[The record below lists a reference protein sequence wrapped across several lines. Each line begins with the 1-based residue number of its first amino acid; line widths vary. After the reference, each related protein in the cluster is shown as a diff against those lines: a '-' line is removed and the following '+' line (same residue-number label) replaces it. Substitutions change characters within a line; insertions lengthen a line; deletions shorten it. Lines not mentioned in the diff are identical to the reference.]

1 MNGVMLNLGG
11 YSFEIENAPYQ
22 ELARQSGWNWPE
34 QELIGTTPAMQ
45 FTGRQA
51 DKISLRGMLVPG
63 FTGGRLA
70 VESLRLLGDL
80 GQPLPLV
87 SGTGFFLGLWVLES
101 VEHSEDV
108 HFSDGSPRRMSF
120 TVGLK
125 RYADSITGLKSAVA
139 AIKKIPQLFA

>member
-1 MNGVMLNLGG
+1 MNTVMMNLGG
-11 YSFEIENAPYQ
+11 YSFEIASTPYQ
-22 ELARQSGWNWPE
+22 ELMRQTGWKWPE

-51 DKISLRGMLVPG
+51 DKISLRGLLVPG

-80 GQPLPLV
+80 GKPLPLV

-120 TVGLK
+120 TVNLK
-125 RYADSITGLKSAVA
+125 RYADTITALKSAVA
-139 AIKKIPQLFA
+139 AIKQIPQLFA